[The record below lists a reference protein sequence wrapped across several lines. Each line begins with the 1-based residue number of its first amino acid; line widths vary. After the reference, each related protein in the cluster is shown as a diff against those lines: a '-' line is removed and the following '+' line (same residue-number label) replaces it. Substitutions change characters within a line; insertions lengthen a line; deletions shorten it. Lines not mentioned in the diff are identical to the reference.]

1 MNFFFLLPSL
11 WAICFGFEDKRVT
24 RRIRKL
30 GGDAAEKEAKHSW
43 RAEVGFA
50 KDRSVKPK
58 SRRLK
63 ALKEA
68 IKRRVQQHLHS
79 MIERSYGM
87 MMDSS
92 AQRHDRLHDAVRE
105 SGTPSES

>member
-1 MNFFFLLPSL
+1 MNFFFVHLSF

-24 RRIRKL
+24 RRIRKH
-30 GGDAAEKEAKHSW
+30 GGDASEKEAKHSW
-43 RAEVGFA
+43 RAEDGFA
-50 KDRSVKPK
+50 KERSVKPK

-63 ALKEA
+63 ALKES

-79 MIERSYGM
+79 MIERSYGT

-92 AQRHDRLHDAVRE
+92 AQRHDKDFL
-105 SGTPSES
+105 TP